1 MLNASIQDNRT
12 TRPQGATRGGRRAK
26 RGTINLL
33 PRRSSEKF
41 DKNRQIPVVHA
52 LKGSFDHVFKCSLFF
67 CVNFQKFRQ
76 MFLNFYFLNEN
87 IFFN

>member
-1 MLNASIQDNRT
+1 MLKASIQDNRT

-26 RGTINLL
+26 RGTMDLL

-52 LKGSFDHVFKCSLFF
+52 LKGSFDHVFKCSNFF
-67 CVNFQKFRQ
+67 LC
-76 MFLNFYFLNEN
+76 
-87 IFFN
+87 